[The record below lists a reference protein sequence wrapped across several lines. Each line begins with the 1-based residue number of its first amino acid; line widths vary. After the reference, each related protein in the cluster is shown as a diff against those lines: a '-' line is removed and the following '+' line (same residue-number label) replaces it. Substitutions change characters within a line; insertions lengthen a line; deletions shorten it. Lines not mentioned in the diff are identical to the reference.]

1 MSLFGVRR
9 TARDGAPVVLVRHK
23 AEPKTKKKKTNQNT
37 TNISPEPYLILFKI
51 KENWRLFAVFKILS
65 DISRVE
71 DEANSVHVQR
81 F

>member
-1 MSLFGVRR
+1 MLI
-9 TARDGAPVVLVRHK
+9 RHK